1 MNFTNKILLLLIAT
15 LFISCEQST
24 SSDTNQEEFS
34 STLENS
40 DLGGLTGNID
50 DYFYDLDESQIPYV
64 NSQFYRYSGLSIIEP
79 LAFDAESDTLNFIT
93 VSDYVLKFS
102 PSELIGDMIALE
114 PFDETIDGQDINGD
128 GEVTEG
134 SFSGIYR
141 FEEINFSHTYTDVI
155 KLEWDEDNERYMVV
169 SAPGEFSPLAHRYII
184 GNPDS
189 LYENNRYDE
198 GEDYTDDDQN
208 GQWDEGEGY
217 TDAFAPDMSDDYDSL
232 VYITQINFNDLNG
245 FYFSDD
251 DENGY
256 WDDEEDYA
264 DDDQNGQW
272 DEGEQ
277 YFDDNNNGQWDEAE
291 QWNLPDSSTYQYY
304 FDTNQL
310 SSVDSVY
317 SSQNLEITHDFNF
330 SKYLIA
336 TDSLMFKISTDCN
349 DNGQWDDAEISDLG
363 NGVWDPAEPFL
374 NQGGDDDT
382 EYDAGE
388 PFFDRNC
395 NGQWDDAEVYTDDN
409 QNSQWDEG
417 ESFIDTGN
425 GIIDEAEVCAD
436 ETVNCSYELLYTMSD
451 RPNVLMASYEGSNW
465 TVYENIDLNTVI
477 NPRWGDNS
485 YQLIQSYNQVETKS
499 KSTAM
504 IDKVETVYS
513 YQIIENTFE
522 DGKDYS
528 ISKVIWDELG
538 DGNRSVAYH
547 LFRKDENGNIVE
559 LVHDSYFTLPTT
571 TPGSSIDG
579 GSFEDYIAF
588 DNLPMEQTYLYTYNG
603 LLRDGE
609 RHQDSRI
616 AYSPITNAQYYITE
630 TYEVKSD
637 TLTIPQLNSL
647 YDFGEQYVDDNEN
660 QQWDSEEQFTDE
672 FTILT
677 DVFKITRTKN
687 SIMQGSG
694 VELVE
699 LNNIWLAKN
708 YGIVKD
714 EMEFRFNEPDDF
726 DGFYRLE
733 LVNCR
738 HCPRRGE
745 SSIRS
750 FASDPV
756 EINFNQLKNT
766 GTVSDEFKNQRT
778 FGLQKLTFDS
788 QP

>member
-1 MNFTNKILLLLIAT
+1 MKFINKILLLSFAAF
-15 LFISCEQST
+15 FISCEEST
-24 SSDTNQEEFS
+24 SSNSNEEGAN

-50 DYFYDLDESQIPYV
+50 DYFYDLDESEIPYV

-114 PFDETIDGQDINGD
+114 SFDETINGQDINGD
-128 GEVTEG
+128 GEITEG

>member
-1 MNFTNKILLLLIAT
+1 MNFINKILLLSIVA
-15 LFISCEQST
+15 LFISCEEST
-24 SSDTNQEEFS
+24 SSDTNEEHFN

-40 DLGGLTGNID
+40 DLGGSTGNID
-50 DYFYDLDESQIPYV
+50 DYFYDLDESEVPYV
-64 NSQFYRYSGLSIIEP
+64 NSKFYRYSGLSIIEP
-79 LAFDAESDTLNFIT
+79 LAFDANSDTLNFIT

-102 PSELIGDMIALE
+102 PSELIDDMIALE

-128 GEVTEG
+128 GEVTGG

-189 LYENNRYDE
+189 LYENNRYDV
-198 GEDYTDDDQN
+198 GEAYIDDN
-208 GQWDEGEGY
+208 LSGSWDEGEDY
-217 TDAFAPDMSDDYDSL
+217 TDAFAPDMNDDYDSL

-256 WDDEEDYA
+256 WD
-264 DDDQNGQW
+264 
-272 DEGEQ
+272 EGEQ
-277 YFDDNNNGQWDEAE
+277 WD
-291 QWNLPDSSTYQYY
+291 LPDSSTYQYY

-317 SSQNLEITHDFNF
+317 SSQNLEITHDFSF
-330 SKYLIA
+330 SKSLIA

-349 DNGQWDDAEISDLG
+349 DNGQWDDAETSDLG
-363 NGVWDPAEPFL
+363 NGQWDPAEPFL
-374 NQGGDDDT
+374 NQGGDDDV
-382 EYDAGE
+382 EYDIGE
-388 PFFDRNC
+388 PFLDRNC
-395 NGQWDDAEVYTDDN
+395 NGQWDDAEAYTDDDEN
-409 QNSQWDEG
+409 GQWDDG
-417 ESFIDTGN
+417 ESFVDTGN
-425 GIIDEAEVCAD
+425 GILDGAESCAD
-436 ETVNCSYELLYTMSD
+436 GTTNCSYELLYAMSD
-451 RPNVLMASYEGSNW
+451 RPNVLMASYDSNNW
-465 TVYENIDLNTVI
+465 TVYENIDLSTVI
-477 NPRWGDNS
+477 NSRWGDSS
-485 YQLIQSYNQVETKS
+485 YQLIQSYDQVETKS
-499 KSTAM
+499 KSTA
-504 IDKVETVYS
+504 IVDKVETVYS

-547 LFRKDENGNIVE
+547 LFRKDEAGNIVE

-579 GSFEDYIAF
+579 GSFEDYLVF
-588 DNLPMEQTYLYTYNG
+588 DNLPIEQTYLHTYNG

-609 RHQDSRI
+609 RHQSSRI
-616 AYSPITNAQYYITE
+616 AYSPTTNAQYYVTE
-630 TYEVKSD
+630 TYEVNSD
-637 TLTIPQLNSL
+637 TLIIPQLNSS
-647 YDFGEQYVDDNEN
+647 YDEGEEYLDANEN
-660 QQWDSEEQFTDE
+660 QQWDSGEEFTDE
-672 FTILT
+672 FTTLG

-694 VELVE
+694 LELVE

-733 LVNCR
+733 LVSCR
-738 HCPRRGE
+738 HCQE
-745 SSIRS
+745 ASSNRA
-750 FASDPV
+750 FAPDPV
-756 EINFNQLKNT
+756 EVDFNQLKNT
-766 GTVSDEFKNQRT
+766 GNVSDNFKKQRT

>member
-1 MNFTNKILLLLIAT
+1 VNFINKILLLSIVA
-15 LFISCEQST
+15 LFISCEEST
-24 SSDTNQEEFS
+24 SSDTNEEHFN
-34 STLENS
+34 STLENPNL
-40 DLGGLTGNID
+40 DGITGNID
-50 DYFYDLDESQIPYV
+50 DYFYDLDESEVPYV
-64 NSQFYRYSGLSIIEP
+64 NSKFYRYSGLSIIEP
-79 LAFDAESDTLNFIT
+79 LAFDADSDTLNFIT

-102 PSELIGDMIALE
+102 PSELIDEMIALE
-114 PFDETIDGQDINGD
+114 SFDETVDGQDINGD
-128 GEVTEG
+128 GEVTG
-134 SFSGIYR
+134 GTFSGIYR

-169 SAPGEFSPLAHRYII
+169 SAPGQFSPLAHRYII

-189 LYENNRYDE
+189 LYENNRYDVGEVYSDDNLSGSWDE
-198 GEDYTDDDQN
+198 GEDYI
-208 GQWDEGEGY
+208 
-217 TDAFAPDMSDDYDSL
+217 DAFAPDMNDDYDSL

-256 WDDEEDYA
+256 WD
-264 DDDQNGQW
+264 
-272 DEGEQ
+272 EGEQ
-277 YFDDNNNGQWDEAE
+277 WD
-291 QWNLPDSSTYQYY
+291 LPDSSTYQYY

-310 SSVDSVY
+310 SYVDSVY
-317 SSQNLEITHDFNF
+317 SSQNLEITHDFSF
-330 SKYLIA
+330 SKSLIA

-349 DNGQWDDAEISDLG
+349 DNGQWDDAETSDLG
-363 NGVWDPAEPFL
+363 NSQWDPAEPFL
-374 NQGGDDDT
+374 NQGGDDDI
-382 EYDAGE
+382 EYDIGE
-388 PFFDRNC
+388 PFLDRNC
-395 NGQWDDAEVYTDDN
+395 NGQWDDAEVYTDDDEN
-409 QNSQWDEG
+409 GQWDDG

-425 GIIDEAEVCAD
+425 GILDGAELCAD
-436 ETVNCSYELLYTMSD
+436 GTTNCSYELLYTMSD
-451 RPNVLMASYEGSNW
+451 RPNVLMASYDSNNW
-465 TVYENIDLNTVI
+465 TVYENIDLSTVI

-485 YQLIQSYNQVETKS
+485 YQLIQSYDQVETKS

-504 IDKVETVYS
+504 VDKVETVYS

-528 ISKVIWDELG
+528 ISKVIWDEFG

-547 LFRKDENGNIVE
+547 LFRKDETGNIVE

-579 GSFEDYIAF
+579 GSFEDYLVF
-588 DNLPMEQTYLYTYNG
+588 DNLPMEQTYLHTYNG

-609 RHQDSRI
+609 RHQSSRI
-616 AYSPITNAQYYITE
+616 AYSPTTNAQYYVTE
-630 TYEVKSD
+630 TYEVNSD
-637 TLTIPQLNSL
+637 TLLIPQLNSS
-647 YDFGEQYVDDNEN
+647 YDAGEEYLDANEN
-660 QQWDSEEQFTDE
+660 QQWDLGEDFTDE
-672 FTILT
+672 FTILG

-694 VELVE
+694 LELVE

-733 LVNCR
+733 LVSCR
-738 HCPRRGE
+738 HCQE
-745 SSIRS
+745 ASSDRA

-756 EINFNQLKNT
+756 EVDFNQLKNT
-766 GTVSDEFKNQRT
+766 GNVSDNFKKQRT

>member
-1 MNFTNKILLLLIAT
+1 MNFTNKILLLIAA
-15 LFISCEQST
+15 LFIGCEEST

-50 DYFYDLDESQIPYV
+50 DYFYDLDESQTPYV

-114 PFDETIDGQDINGD
+114 PFDETVNGQDINGD
-128 GEVTEG
+128 GEVTGG

-208 GQWDEGEGY
+208 GQWDEGENY

-232 VYITQINFNDLNG
+232 VYVTQINFNDLNG

-256 WDDEEDYA
+256 WD
-264 DDDQNGQW
+264 
-272 DEGEQ
+272 EGE
-277 YFDDNNNGQWDEAE
+277 D
-291 QWNLPDSSTYQYY
+291 WNLPDSSTYQYY

-317 SSQNLEITHDFNF
+317 SSQNLEIPHDFNF

-336 TDSLMFKISTDCN
+336 TASLMFKISTDCN

-382 EYDAGE
+382 EYDVGE
-388 PFFDRNC
+388 PFLDRNC
-395 NGQWDDAEVYTDDN
+395 NGQWDDAEVYADDN

-451 RPNVLMASYEGSNW
+451 RPNVLMASYDGSNW

-637 TLTIPQLNSL
+637 TLTIPQLNS
-647 YDFGEQYVDDNEN
+647 
-660 QQWDSEEQFTDE
+660 SDE

-738 HCPRRGE
+738 HCQRGE

-766 GTVSDEFKNQRT
+766 GTVSDDFKKQRT

>member
-1 MNFTNKILLLLIAT
+1 MNFINKILLLSIAA

-24 SSDTNQEEFS
+24 SSSASEEELD
-34 STLENS
+34 STLGNP
-40 DLGGLTGNID
+40 DLGGKIGNID
-50 DYFYDLDESQIPYV
+50 DYFYDLDESEVPFV

-79 LAFDAESDTLNFIT
+79 LAFDADSDTLNLIT

-102 PSELIGDMIALE
+102 PSELIDDMIALE
-114 PFDETIDGQDINGD
+114 PFDETIDGQDVNGD
-128 GEVTEG
+128 GEVTG
-134 SFSGIYR
+134 GTFSGIYR

-169 SAPGEFSPLAHRYII
+169 SAPGAFSPLAHRYIV

-189 LYENNRYDE
+189 LYENNRYDV
-198 GEDYTDDDQN
+198 GESYSDDNLN
-208 GQWDEGEGY
+208 GYWDEGEDY
-217 TDAFAPDMSDDYDSL
+217 TDAFAPDMNDDYDSL

-251 DENGY
+251 DQNGY
-256 WDDEEDYA
+256 WD
-264 DDDQNGQW
+264 
-272 DEGEQ
+272 EGE
-277 YFDDNNNGQWDEAE
+277 E
-291 QWNLPDSSTYQYY
+291 WNLPDSSTYQYY

-310 SSVDSVY
+310 SSVDSIY

-330 SKYLIA
+330 SKSLIA

-349 DNGQWDDAEISDLG
+349 DNGQWDDAETSDLG
-363 NGVWDPAEPFL
+363 NGQWDPAEPFL
-374 NQGGDDDT
+374 NQGGDDDV
-382 EYDAGE
+382 EYDTGE
-388 PFFDRNC
+388 PFYDRNC
-395 NGQWDDAEVYTDDN
+395 NGQWDDAEAYTDVD
-409 QNSQWDEG
+409 QNGQWDEG
-417 ESFIDTGN
+417 EPFTDTGN
-425 GIIDEAEVCAD
+425 GIIDQAEVCAD
-436 ETVNCSYELLYTMSD
+436 GTTGCSYDLLYTMSD
-451 RPNVLMASYEGSNW
+451 RPNVLIASYDGNNW
-465 TVYENIDLNTVI
+465 TAYENIDLNTVI
-477 NPRWGDNS
+477 SPRWGNNS
-485 YQLIQSYNQVETKS
+485 YQLIQSYDQVETKS

-504 IDKVETVYS
+504 VDKVETVYS

-571 TPGSSIDG
+571 TPGASIDG
-579 GSFEDYIAF
+579 GSFEDYLVF

-609 RHQDSRI
+609 KHQDSRV
-616 AYSPITNAQYYITE
+616 AYSPTTNAQYYVTE

-637 TLTIPQLNSL
+637 TLTIPQLNAL
-647 YDFGEQYVDDNEN
+647 YDVGEQYFDDNEN
-660 QQWDSEEQFTDE
+660 QQWDSGEQFTDE
-672 FTILT
+672 FTMLT

-738 HCPRRGE
+738 HCQGGE
-745 SSIRS
+745 SSGRV
-750 FASDPV
+750 FTLDPT
-756 EINFNQLKNT
+756 EINFNDLKNT
-766 GTVSDEFKNQRT
+766 GSDSDEFKKQRT

>member
-1 MNFTNKILLLLIAT
+1 M
-15 LFISCEQST
+15 
-24 SSDTNQEEFS
+24 
-34 STLENS
+34 
-40 DLGGLTGNID
+40 
-50 DYFYDLDESQIPYV
+50 
-64 NSQFYRYSGLSIIEP
+64 
-79 LAFDAESDTLNFIT
+79 
-93 VSDYVLKFS
+93 
-102 PSELIGDMIALE
+102 
-114 PFDETIDGQDINGD
+114 
-128 GEVTEG
+128 
-134 SFSGIYR
+134 
-141 FEEINFSHTYTDVI
+141 
-155 KLEWDEDNERYMVV
+155 
-169 SAPGEFSPLAHRYII
+169 
-184 GNPDS
+184 
-189 LYENNRYDE
+189 
-198 GEDYTDDDQN
+198 
-208 GQWDEGEGY
+208 
-217 TDAFAPDMSDDYDSL
+217 
-232 VYITQINFNDLNG
+232 NG

-256 WDDEEDYA
+256 WD
-264 DDDQNGQW
+264 
-272 DEGEQ
+272 EGE
-277 YFDDNNNGQWDEAE
+277 E
-291 QWNLPDSSTYQYY
+291 WNLPDSSTYQYY

-310 SSVDSVY
+310 SSVDSIY

-330 SKYLIA
+330 SKSLIA

-349 DNGQWDDAEISDLG
+349 DNGQWDDAETSDSG
-363 NGVWDPAEPFL
+363 NGLWDPAEPFL
-374 NQGGDDDT
+374 NQGGDDDI
-382 EYDAGE
+382 EYDVGE

-395 NGQWDDAEVYTDDN
+395 NGQWDDAETYTDLDEN
-409 QNSQWDEG
+409 NQWDEG
-417 ESFIDTGN
+417 EPFIDAGN
-425 GIIDEAEVCAD
+425 GIIDGPEVCAD
-436 ETVNCSYELLYTMSD
+436 GTANCSYELLYTMSD
-451 RPNVLMASYEGSNW
+451 RPNVLMASYVGNNW

-485 YQLIQSYNQVETKS
+485 YQLIQPYDQVETKS
-499 KSTAM
+499 KTTAM
-504 IDKVETVYS
+504 VDKVETVYS

-547 LFRKDENGNIVE
+547 LFRKDENGDIVQ

-609 RHQDSRI
+609 RHQDFRI
-616 AYSPITNAQYYITE
+616 AYSPTTNAQYYITE

-637 TLTIPQLNSL
+637 TLTIPQLNSS
-647 YDFGEQYVDDNEN
+647 YDAGEQYVDDNTN
-660 QQWDSEEQFTDE
+660 QQWDSGEQFTDE
-672 FTILT
+672 FTMLT

-699 LNNIWLAKN
+699 LNNIWLAKD

-714 EMEFRFNEPDDF
+714 EMQFRFNEPDDF
-726 DGFYRLE
+726 DGYYRLE

-738 HCPRRGE
+738 HCQEDE
-745 SSIRS
+745 SSTRV
-750 FASDPV
+750 FALDPV

-766 GTVSDEFKNQRT
+766 DRISDDFKKQRT